1 MQSLQN
7 LLWLLLLSVTCCRAL
22 VTMAASARLPVVVTG
37 ANAGIGLAI
46 VKNLVARP
54 EGYHVFLCCRNPAK
68 GAEAL
73 SSVPSGPGS
82 AEVLQLDVT
91 NSKDIA
97 AAAEAIASKCPV
109 GVHALVN
116 NAGVGIDLPFLNANT
131 DPATARNTLAP
142 NYYGALA
149 VTEALLP
156 QLRQGG
162 RIVNISS
169 GTCYLR
175 VNVSCLPL
183 VSV

>member
-1 MQSLQN
+1 
-7 LLWLLLLSVTCCRAL
+7 
-22 VTMAASARLPVVVTG
+22 MAAARLPVVVTG

-73 SSVPSGPGS
+73 SSMPAGPGS

-97 AAAEAIASKCPV
+97 AAAEAIASKCPE
-109 GVHALVN
+109 GVYALVN

-131 DPATARNTLAP
+131 DPATASNTLGP

-156 QLRQGG
+156 QLRPGG

-169 GTCYLR
+169 GMYYRSSHCTILDG
-175 VNVSCLPL
+175 LT
-183 VSV
+183 